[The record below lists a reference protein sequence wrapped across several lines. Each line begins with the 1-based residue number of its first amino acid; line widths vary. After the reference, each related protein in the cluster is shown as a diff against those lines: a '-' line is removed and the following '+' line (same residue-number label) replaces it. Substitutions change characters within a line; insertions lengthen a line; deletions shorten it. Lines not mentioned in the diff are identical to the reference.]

1 MKPLSDACKSIWNNI
16 QHDCNIERHEDS
28 FIIPIT
34 AIDDAIFDISS
45 VSHRTVDEVFSKLCM
60 IIRCYCLINR
70 TIQKSW
76 LG

>member
-1 MKPLSDACKSIWNNI
+1 MKPLSDACKSIWSNI

-45 VSHRTVDEVFSKLCM
+45 VSHRTVDEVFSKCA
-60 IIRCYCLINR
+60 
-70 TIQKSW
+70 
-76 LG
+76 